1 MSMEDSINGGIP
13 KNGWDIVEK
22 LVKTD
27 DFGVPP
33 FLDTSMPY
41 IYKYT

>member
-1 MSMEDSINGGIP
+1 MEDSINGGIP
-13 KNGWDIVEK
+13 KKGWDIEEK
-22 LVKTD
+22 LVITD